1 MNNNYYFNKKIGVLI
16 MKLRRI
22 ESLVLAG
29 AMVLSTGSLV
39 FADSNIN
46 EETDFKYG
54 IITDYNTAKQNVQLD
69 ILKGKSNDNY
79 KYRDIEIDF
88 DKKEFLGYENKK
100 EFEMDDAIGDVI
112 KYSFNEDGEIN
123 HMEKILDLDQD
134 MNFEINNTEFTNGYK
149 VKSGIL
155 TDDIENDELELD
167 NKHFEI
173 SPDVIIFDISEVENI
188 SYIEDVEILSL
199 KSLEDKGEGA
209 HVNIFYNDDD
219 EVEIMMLN
227 SDDMD
232 KTEYIGYILDGN
244 QKSYNTLVD
253 IYDIDSGKMDEDI
266 VVAELN
272 SSLADEKDYINAKE
286 RAVVYTKNI
295 DGELE
300 IFTNQQDF
308 ENVFE
313 DRDYEFVT
321 GKVIEDSSSRIKIKD
336 ASGRKES
343 ITLNANTATFET
355 DEKVDISDIDT
366 DDIVTIIKKGKKA
379 KLIKIY
385 DMSEESDQEI
395 AKENGWDE
403 SDEDEYMI
411 DVANDLIEDAKII
424 IEKVDNLKESKKNL
438 EDALNSKDKDEI
450 KDCIEEIK
458 EDLEFINNH

>member
-1 MNNNYYFNKKIGVLI
+1 

-39 FADSNIN
+39 FADSNIKMDN
-46 EETDFKYG
+46 ETNLEYG
-54 IITDYNTAKQNVQLD
+54 IITDFDSSKEGALIK
-69 ILKGKSNDNY
+69 ILNQDEKIYSNM
-79 KYRDIEIDF
+79 ELDF
-88 DKKEFLGYENKK
+88 DEDEFLGYDNE
-100 EFEMDDAIGDVI
+100 DDFRNSDIIGDVI
-112 KYSFNEDGEIN
+112 KYSVNTDGEVDYI
-123 HMEKILDLDQD
+123 EKILDLDDD
-134 MNFEINNTEFTNGYK
+134 MKFEINDIKFEDNYK
-149 VKSGIL
+149 VKKGML
-155 TDDIENDELELD
+155 TDDIENGKLELD
-167 NKHFEI
+167 NNNFDIK
-173 SPDVIIFDISEVENI
+173 SDVIIFDISEVENI
-188 SYIEDVEILSL
+188 SDIEDIEILSL

-209 HVNIFYNDDD
+209 QVTIFYNDDD
-219 EVEIMMLN
+219 EVEMMMLN

-244 QKSYNTLVD
+244 QKSDNTLVD

-308 ENVFE
+308 EDVFE

-403 SDEDEYMI
+403 SDEDEYII
-411 DVANDLIEDAKII
+411 DVANDLIEDAKVI

>member
-1 MNNNYYFNKKIGVLI
+1 

-39 FADSNIN
+39 FADSNIKMDN
-46 EETDFKYG
+46 ETNLEYG
-54 IITDYNTAKQNVQLD
+54 IITDFDSSKEGALIK
-69 ILKGKSNDNY
+69 ILNQDEKIYSNM
-79 KYRDIEIDF
+79 ELDF
-88 DKKEFLGYENKK
+88 DEDEFLGYDNE
-100 EFEMDDAIGDVI
+100 DDFRNSDIIGDVI
-112 KYSFNEDGEIN
+112 KYSVNTDGEVDYI
-123 HMEKILDLDQD
+123 EKILDLDDD
-134 MNFEINNTEFTNGYK
+134 MKFEINDIKFEDNYK
-149 VKSGIL
+149 VKKGML
-155 TDDIENDELELD
+155 TDDIENGKLELD
-167 NKHFEI
+167 NNNFDIK
-173 SPDVIIFDISEVENI
+173 SDVIIFDISEVENI
-188 SYIEDVEILSL
+188 SDIEDIEILSL

-219 EVEIMMLN
+219 EVEMMILN

-244 QKSYNTLVD
+244 QKSDNTLVD

-308 ENVFE
+308 EDVFE

-403 SDEDEYMI
+403 SDEDEYII
-411 DVANDLIEDAKII
+411 DVANDLIEDAKVI

>member
-39 FADSNIN
+39 FADSNIKMDN
-46 EETDFKYG
+46 ETNLEYG
-54 IITDYNTAKQNVQLD
+54 IITDFDSSKEGALIK
-69 ILKGKSNDNY
+69 ILNQDEKIYSNM
-79 KYRDIEIDF
+79 ELDF
-88 DKKEFLGYENKK
+88 DEDEFLGYDNE
-100 EFEMDDAIGDVI
+100 DDFRNSDIIGDVI
-112 KYSFNEDGEIN
+112 KYSVNTDGEVDYI
-123 HMEKILDLDQD
+123 EKILDLDDD
-134 MNFEINNTEFTNGYK
+134 MKFEINDIKFEDNYK
-149 VKSGIL
+149 VKKGML
-155 TDDIENDELELD
+155 TDDIENGKLELD
-167 NKHFEI
+167 NNNFDIK
-173 SPDVIIFDISEVENI
+173 SDVIIFDISEVENI
-188 SYIEDVEILSL
+188 SDIEDIEILSL

-219 EVEIMMLN
+219 EVEMMILN

-244 QKSYNTLVD
+244 QKSDNTLVD

-308 ENVFE
+308 EDVFE

-403 SDEDEYMI
+403 SDEDEYII
-411 DVANDLIEDAKII
+411 DVANDLIEDAKVI